1 MACSDPVMGY
11 LPPQISCNGIATER
25 TGQESG
31 TTASNSV
38 ELTGPAYIQLRPT
51 QSHQP
56 CNLTF
61 RQSGLFEGFLEQS
74 GNCQGFIG
82 SVILIDTENNQRQA
96 ANVAQPPYLTWRAAM
111 KKIDV
116 AQLILYSNVLPHELL
131 EEATWVLD
139 DAVLYS
145 PTIKAVKATV
155 IDEGKRPAHV
165 AVSEQDMLPHDGVF
179 SLWGNRTILDLP
191 KEIDLSCYH
200 SASYRK
206 IWIIGTSESRRLFDH
221 VCAAISSNPADIAAL
236 DKRTTHSQCKNVYFV
251 NTCQW
256 GCGCDFRPFF
266 ESEADLTGQFVSL
279 SCGLHG
285 EYLEGSHHLQTAL
298 YGVREW
304 AQRLE
309 GNQTQIQFRVSNAV
323 NPFKTVPKKLTIAR
337 NNFRYQMFRDLVL
350 SSFRGSQVHV
360 MDAFRATEAVF
371 DLSED
376 HVHFPPWVYGELA
389 RIFLYSFCFIKQ

>member
-1 MACSDPVMGY
+1 MQPHRDR
-11 LPPQISCNGIATER
+11 R
-25 TGQESG
+25 TGQQIA
-31 TTASNSV
+31 TTASHSV
-38 ELTGPAYIQLRPT
+38 ELTGPVYIQLRPT

-56 CNLTF
+56 CNLTL
-61 RQSGLFEGFLEQS
+61 RQSGLLEGFLEQS

-96 ANVAQPPYLTWRAAM
+96 ANVAQPQYLTWRTAM

-116 AQLILYSNVLPHELL
+116 ALLTIYSNVLPHELL
-131 EEATWVLD
+131 GEAKWVLD

-145 PTIKAVKATV
+145 PTVKAVKATV
-155 IDEGKRPAHV
+155 IDERKRQAHV
-165 AVSEQDMLPHDGVF
+165 APTIVFKQDMLPHDGV
-179 SLWGNRTILDLP
+179 SPVWGNRIILDLP
-191 KEIDLSCYH
+191 REIDLCYH

-206 IWIIGTSESRRLFDH
+206 IWIVGTSESRRLFDH
-221 VCAAISSNPADIAAL
+221 VCAAISSKSLTGITPL
-236 DKRTTHSQCKNVYFV
+236 DKRTTHSRCKNMYFV

-256 GCGCDFRPFF
+256 GCGCDFSPFF
-266 ESEADLTGQFVSL
+266 KSEPDLTRQFVSL

-309 GNQTQIQFRVSNAV
+309 GNQTKIQFRVSNAV
-323 NPFKTVPKKLTIAR
+323 NPFKTAPEKLTIAR
-337 NNFRYQMFRDLVL
+337 NNFRYQMFRDVVL
-350 SSFRGSQVHV
+350 SSLRGSQIHV

-389 RIFLYSFCFIKQ
+389 RIFLNSFCFVKQ